1 MHEIVAPA
9 TGVVAVRA
17 DAAADVRSR
26 LQAIETLLAQG
37 RRARPGVNVGSSGSI
52 PSA

>member
-9 TGVVAVRA
+9 IGVVAVQA
-17 DAAADVRSR
+17 DAAVDVRCR

-37 RRARPGVNVGSSGSI
+37 HGGPGQ
-52 PSA
+52 A